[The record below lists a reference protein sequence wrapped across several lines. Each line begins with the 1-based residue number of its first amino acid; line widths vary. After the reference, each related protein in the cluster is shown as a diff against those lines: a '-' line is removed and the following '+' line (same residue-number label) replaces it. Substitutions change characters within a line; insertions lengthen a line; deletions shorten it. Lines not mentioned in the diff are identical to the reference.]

1 MDYQKLNSIT
11 TKDAYP
17 LPCIEDN
24 LDALKGAKF
33 FSTLDLIS
41 GYWQVEMAPENKEK
55 MAFCTK
61 YGLFQFKVM
70 PFGLRYAPG
79 TFERLMET
87 VLRGMQWERAVL
99 YLDDI
104 IVFSDSVEEHL
115 KRLEEI
121 LQRLRAANL
130 MLKPSKCHFFKRQVE
145 FLSHIVSQDGV
156 STDPHKVEA
165 VKEWPIPRRVRDVRA
180 FLGLT
185 GYYRRF
191 IQNYEEIAKSL
202 HELTEKNTEFVWTT
216 ERERAFQKLK
226 SSLTTAPILGYPSA
240 EEDDVFL
247 LDTDASNCHIGAVL
261 SQRQGGEE
269 KVIAY
274 GSKVLSKSE
283 RNYCVTRRELLA
295 VVHFIRQYRHYLLG
309 RKFELRTDHGALAWL
324 FKFKEPEGQVAR
336 WLEALSEYDF
346 KISHRAGKAHG
357 NGDGLSRRPCPD
369 DCPTCKKSEIRD
381 ETVSVKRI
389 LDKSTR
395 KGRTA
400 KNREKS
406 IVTNVHGEDTW
417 IEVLKNAQRQDECLK
432 KLDQWVERPPYE
444 EISGEKPELKVY
456 WSKWKQ
462 LQKKEDLWRY
472 RWLDGDMEV
481 WKTVV
486 PEAVRDDVLAE
497 HHD

>member
-1 MDYQKLNSIT
+1 MTGRKPLGRTSVVKHHIHTGNSAPIKQRPWREPLGMKNVVKEELDKMTKQGVIEPSSSAWASPIVLVKKKDGSIRFCVDYRKLNSIT
-11 TKDAYP
+11 TKNAYS
-17 LPCIEDN
+17 LPRIEDN

-33 FSTLDLIS
+33 FSTLDLVS
-41 GYWQVEMAPENKEK
+41 GYWQVEMAPEDKEK
-55 MAFCTK
+55 TTFCTK

-70 PFGLRYAPG
+70 PFGLSNAPG

-145 FLSHIVSQDGV
+145 FLGHIVSQDGV

-191 IQNYEEIAKSL
+191 IQNYGEIAKPL

-216 ERERAFQKLK
+216 EREQAFQKLK

-261 SQRQGGEE
+261 SQRQGEEE

-283 RNYCVTRRELLA
+283 QNYCVTRRELLA
-295 VVHFIRQYRHYLLG
+295 VVHFI
-309 RKFELRTDHGALAWL
+309 
-324 FKFKEPEGQVAR
+324 
-336 WLEALSEYDF
+336 
-346 KISHRAGKAHG
+346 
-357 NGDGLSRRPCPD
+357 
-369 DCPTCKKSEIRD
+369 
-381 ETVSVKRI
+381 
-389 LDKSTR
+389 
-395 KGRTA
+395 
-400 KNREKS
+400 
-406 IVTNVHGEDTW
+406 
-417 IEVLKNAQRQDECLK
+417 
-432 KLDQWVERPPYE
+432 
-444 EISGEKPELKVY
+444 
-456 WSKWKQ
+456 
-462 LQKKEDLWRY
+462 
-472 RWLDGDMEV
+472 
-481 WKTVV
+481 
-486 PEAVRDDVLAE
+486 
-497 HHD
+497 

>member
-1 MDYQKLNSIT
+1 
-11 TKDAYP
+11 
-17 LPCIEDN
+17 
-24 LDALKGAKF
+24 
-33 FSTLDLIS
+33 
-41 GYWQVEMAPENKEK
+41 MAPEDKEK

-70 PFGLRYAPG
+70 LFGLSNAPG

-87 VLRGMQWERAVL
+87 VLQGMQWERAVL

-145 FLSHIVSQDGV
+145 FLGHIVSQYGV

-165 VKEWPIPRRVRDVRA
+165 VKEWPTPRRVRDVRA

-191 IQNYEEIAKSL
+191 IQNYGEIAKPL
-202 HELTEKNTEFVWTT
+202 HELTEKNSEFIWTT

-369 DCPTCKKSEIRD
+369 DCPTCKKSEI
-381 ETVSVKRI
+381 
-389 LDKSTR
+389 
-395 KGRTA
+395 
-400 KNREKS
+400 
-406 IVTNVHGEDTW
+406 
-417 IEVLKNAQRQDECLK
+417 
-432 KLDQWVERPPYE
+432 
-444 EISGEKPELKVY
+444 
-456 WSKWKQ
+456 
-462 LQKKEDLWRY
+462 
-472 RWLDGDMEV
+472 
-481 WKTVV
+481 
-486 PEAVRDDVLAE
+486 
-497 HHD
+497 